1 MFLYPYRSDDLGS
14 QVYQKNAAFE
24 NSIARALAKREK
36 KMFLEKDGREII
48 LKVCKK
54 NLLEKLALWSDSV
67 IADNISISS

>member
-24 NSIARALAKREK
+24 NSIARVLEKREK
-36 KMFLEKDGREII
+36 KCFWKKMVEKSYLRY
-48 LKVCKK
+48 VKK